1 MILVTAGHKEFD
13 RLIKEMDSISKDID
27 KEVIMQIGYK
37 PSYFPVNG
45 RYYHFIQRK
54 EIDEYFQM
62 ADIIISH
69 CSVGVLLR
77 AQKHFKPL
85 IMVPRQ
91 HVLREHV
98 DDHQVGFAKM
108 LIEQDNIQ
116 GIKFVF
122 DINELRNTIEQVLQ
136 DKKAVALKSFGQRD
150 NLVNTLENFVS
161 NVRIHKKH

>member
-13 RLIKEMDSISKDID
+13 RLIKKMDSISKDID

-37 PSYFPVNG
+37 PRYFPKNG
-45 RYYHFIQRK
+45 KYYHFIQRC
-54 EIDEYFQM
+54 EIDEYFKR
-62 ADIIISH
+62 AELIISH

-77 AQKHFKPL
+77 AQKHLKPI

-91 HVLREHV
+91 YALKEHI

-116 GIKFVF
+116 GIKFIF

-136 DKKAVALKSFGQRD
+136 DKKPVALKSFGQRD
-150 NLVNTLENFVS
+150 ILIKTLENFVS
-161 NVRIHKKH
+161 NVRK